1 MSRTGPRTHR
11 ETGRTFGVEE
21 EFLLVDSHSGQPVP
35 VAEGSFSHYTRPAEE
50 AHGPTLT
57 LEVQQ
62 EQLEA
67 VGPVCSTLQEMA
79 SAIREG
85 RALADE
91 AARSMGARAV
101 ALATS
106 PIPTTPSLVP
116 QPRYLKM
123 AAQFGLTL
131 KEQLTCGF
139 HVHVRINSEDE
150 GVAVLDRIRVWLP
163 IVLALSA
170 NSPFWLGTD
179 SGYASFRYQAWSR
192 WPTAGPCERFGSV
205 REYRRH
211 VQSLLATGVLL
222 DEGMVYF
229 DARLSR
235 NHPTVEVRIADVC
248 LDPGHAT
255 AIATIVRALVERA
268 AQEWAAG
275 IPAPRISAA
284 QLRLA
289 AWKASSAGVEG
300 NLLHPVLNAPCP
312 ATEAAQALLAH
323 VRPVLARTG
332 DEDQVTM
339 ELARIL
345 ASGTGARRQRD
356 VMISSQSLTAV
367 VMDAVELTHGTRH
380 RSSRR
385 SGRLQS
391 AL

>member
-1 MSRTGPRTHR
+1 
-11 ETGRTFGVEE
+11 
-21 EFLLVDSHSGQPVP
+21 
-35 VAEGSFSHYTRPAEE
+35 
-50 AHGPTLT
+50 
-57 LEVQQ
+57 
-62 EQLEA
+62 
-67 VGPVCSTLQEMA
+67 
-79 SAIREG
+79 
-85 RALADE
+85 
-91 AARSMGARAV
+91 
-101 ALATS
+101 
-106 PIPTTPSLVP
+106 
-116 QPRYLKM
+116 
-123 AAQFGLTL
+123 
-131 KEQLTCGF
+131 
-139 HVHVRINSEDE
+139 
-150 GVAVLDRIRVWLP
+150 
-163 IVLALSA
+163 
-170 NSPFWLGTD
+170 
-179 SGYASFRYQAWSR
+179 
-192 WPTAGPCERFGSV
+192 V

-211 VQSLLATGVLL
+211 VQSLLTTGVLL

-235 NHPTVEVRIADVC
+235 NHPTVEIRIADVC

-275 IPAPRISAA
+275 NPAPRTSAA

-300 NLLHPVLNAPCP
+300 NLLHPVLNTPCP

-345 ASGTGARRQRD
+345 ASGTGARRQRE
-356 VMISSQSLTAV
+356 VMLSRQSLTAV
-367 VMDAVELTHGTRH
+367 VMDAVELTHGTRQ

-391 AL
+391 A

>member
-1 MSRTGPRTHR
+1 MSQTGPRTHR

-21 EFLLVDSHSGQPVP
+21 EFLLVDTRSGQPVP
-35 VAEGSFSHYTRPAEE
+35 VAERSFSHYTRPAEE
-50 AHGPTLT
+50 AHGPALT

-67 VGPVCSTLQEMA
+67 VGPVCSTMQEMA

-170 NSPFWLGTD
+170 NSPFWQGTD

-275 IPAPRISAA
+275 NPAPRTSAA

-300 NLLHPVLNAPCP
+300 NLLHPVLNTPCP

-345 ASGTGARRQRD
+345 ASGTGARRQRE
-356 VMISSQSLTAV
+356 VMLSRQSLTAV
-367 VMDAVELTHGTRH
+367 VMDAVELTHGTRQ

-391 AL
+391 A